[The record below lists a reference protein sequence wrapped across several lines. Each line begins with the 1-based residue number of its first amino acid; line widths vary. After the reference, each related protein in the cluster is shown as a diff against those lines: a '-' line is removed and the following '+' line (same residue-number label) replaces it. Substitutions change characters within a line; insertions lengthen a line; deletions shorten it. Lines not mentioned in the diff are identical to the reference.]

1 MTTSKLSPFCGSNVW
16 LFIFTI
22 FPFLFYFFLFVFFWY
37 FPRKKNYNNKGSCF
51 FSGFIHSTMASLW
64 DHRKGQLNDR
74 TVYVWSNAFS
84 QTTDIFLT
92 WNRRK
97 GVRIFFSLLKVI
109 IIFIDWPLAGHNSQW
124 RWWWPNCEC
133 DVFFKFFIYF
143 LLASFIHFNSLQLKW
158 FKQGLVRVFSSLIKK
173 NRHACSRPR
182 FVYRTCFVLFFF
194 VVVSGWTKPKFDKLT
209 IVFPFFHS
217 HCTYRE

>member
-22 FPFLFYFFLFVFFWY
+22 FPFWFYFFLFVFFWY
-37 FPRKKNYNNKGSCF
+37 FPRKKIIIIKEVVF

-74 TVYVWSNAFS
+74 TVYVWSNAFFS
-84 QTTDIFLT
+84 QTTDNIFLT

-133 DVFFKFFIYF
+133 DVFFQIFHLFFTC
-143 LLASFIHFNSLQLKW
+143 FIHS
-158 FKQGLVRVFSSLIKK
+158 I
-173 NRHACSRPR
+173 
-182 FVYRTCFVLFFF
+182 
-194 VVVSGWTKPKFDKLT
+194 
-209 IVFPFFHS
+209 
-217 HCTYRE
+217 